1 MLATESLLWSYF
13 VSNIDAGDSLG
24 KINFGTDD
32 RLNVLVTRV
41 NEKIWSLLSPTSYIS
56 KISIEH

>member
-24 KINFGTDD
+24 EIDVGSN
-32 RLNVLVTRV
+32 LVRMMD
-41 NEKIWSLLSPTSYIS
+41 
-56 KISIEH
+56 